1 MSRALTILR
10 AAADPTRLRILALV
24 EALELSVGELAQILC
39 QSQPRVSRHVK
50 ILADAG
56 LLARQREGS
65 WMFLRSGDPEMLGPL
80 LDLVERADGM
90 HAEHQADLARL
101 SSVRAERVAAAERY
115 FAEHA
120 ESWDAL
126 RSLHV
131 ADTEVETAIC
141 ATLGKDKVDVLVDI
155 GTGTG
160 RMLTLLGAQAETA
173 IGIDRSSEML
183 RVARGKC
190 EAAGLANMQ
199 LRQGDMFALPL
210 NAASADTV
218 ILHQVL
224 HYADAPGDAIAE
236 AARILRPGGRLLIV
250 DFAPHHREE
259 LRSEQAHTRLGF
271 DDRQMLGWMQAAG
284 LSARTISHLKGGELT
299 VTLWLGTRAATQS
312 KGKAA

>member
-24 EALELSVGELAQILC
+24 EAMELSVGELAQILC

-56 LLARQREGS
+56 LIARQREGS
-65 WMFLRSGDPEMLGPL
+65 WMFLRGGDPEMLHPL
-80 LDLVERADGM
+80 LDMVARADGVQ
-90 HAEHQADLARL
+90 AEHQADLARL
-101 SSVRAERVAAAERY
+101 ASVRAERVAASERY
-115 FAEHA
+115 FAQHA

-131 ADTEVETAIC
+131 ADAEVEQAIC
-141 ATLGKDKVDVLVDI
+141 TTLGTGKMDMLVDI

-160 RMLTLLGAQAETA
+160 RMLTLLGHQAGQA

-190 EAAGLANMQ
+190 EAAGLANVQ

-210 NAASADTV
+210 DTGAADVV

-236 AARILRPGGRLLIV
+236 AARILRKGGRLLIV

-259 LRSEQAHTRLGF
+259 LRSQHAHSRLGF
-271 DDRQMLGWMQAAG
+271 EDRQMLGWITAAG
-284 LSARTISHLKGGELT
+284 LDAKTISHLQGGELT
-299 VTLWLGTRAATQS
+299 VTLWLGTKTAAQDKRA
-312 KGKAA
+312 